1 MISTVCQLPRTQLN
15 LLVQHYV
22 SCSHRLEVRYGAVS
36 YFCTPESVSV
46 RSTKARN
53 TVPQNG
59 VCKSNGLPMESG
71 GPQLPPPR
79 GPFSLQ
85 WFILEHGQK
94 GLLPSATSPPA
105 VLEGRA
111 HCRNQWV
118 EPTAG
123 TSPWFSG
130 KYSQTLVCEHNSF
143 RKHACHP
150 EHLCIKAS
158 FPVRNDGN
166 SDDSSH
172 KPKIFI

>member
-1 MISTVCQLPRTQLN
+1 MISTVCQLPWTQLH

-36 YFCTPESVSV
+36 YFCTPESVSM

-59 VCKSNGLPMESG
+59 VCSSNGLPMESG

-79 GPFSLQ
+79 GPFTLQ

-94 GLLPSATSPPA
+94 GLLLSATSPPA

-111 HCRNQWV
+111 HGRNQPMAQW
-118 EPTAG
+118 EIQSNLGLRA
-123 TSPWFSG
+123 
-130 KYSQTLVCEHNSF
+130 
-143 RKHACHP
+143 
-150 EHLCIKAS
+150 
-158 FPVRNDGN
+158 
-166 SDDSSH
+166 
-172 KPKIFI
+172 